1 MYQDKDPM
9 NEPQSVEEM
18 ELVMWTA
25 ASGAFASG
33 IVRKIVFSRD
43 YFSFWD
49 YVLLFFFLSLAL
61 IFGGTLGTQVI
72 RRYKTWGATIVA
84 CLIAGIIHIL
94 LFTAFMF
101 YKIYL

>member
-1 MYQDKDPM
+1 MYQNEDPRD
-9 NEPQSVEEM
+9 EHQPVDDM

-33 IVRKIVFSRD
+33 IVRKIIFSRD
-43 YFSFWD
+43 YFSFLE
-49 YVLLFFFLSLAL
+49 YVVLFCFLALAL
-61 IFGGTLGTQVI
+61 ILGGVLGTRVI
-72 RRYKTWGATIVA
+72 RRYKTWGATVVA

-94 LFTAFMF
+94 SFTVFLF